1 MTDDAPATR
10 GTVGRRR
17 RPRVAG
23 GRTGNHRVR
32 VSAEEEAVLQ
42 QLAAAQ
48 GVDVVE
54 LLVESALAGDRE
66 TAAMRREAMAELF
79 RVAKL
84 LGSISNNVNQL
95 ARHANSGPTFP
106 ADAAATLAAVRRLL
120 PRVEETIDGLGVTAQ
135 SRVFAGPVRE
145 GLDS

>member
-1 MTDDAPATR
+1 MTDVEPATR

-42 QLAAAQ
+42 KLAAEQ

-66 TAAMRREAMAELF
+66 TASMRREAMTELF
-79 RVAKL
+79 QVRKL
-84 LGSISNNVNQL
+84 LASISNNVNQL
-95 ARHANSGPTFP
+95 ARHANAGSAFP
-106 ADAAATLAAVRRLL
+106 ADAAATLQAVRRIGL
-120 PRVEETIDGLGVTAQ
+120 RVEETIDGLGVSAQ
-135 SRVFAGPVRE
+135 SRAFAGPVRE
-145 GLDS
+145 PES